1 MPAKPVKITITFCV
15 ECGYSPQALELTSA
29 LVKSLHYNLSSIEL
43 IPWQDGAFD
52 VTVAGDLVHSMMR
65 DGGFPESA
73 DIVQAARERLAA

>member
-1 MPAKPVKITITFCV
+1 MPAKPVKVTITFCV
-15 ECGYSPQALELTSA
+15 ECGYSPQALELTAA

-43 IPWQDGAFD
+43 IPWHDGAFD

-65 DGGFPESA
+65 DGGFPEPK